1 MKVYNL
7 ELLTEE
13 ERERISTE
21 VYDLEKS
28 DMEFIDNLL
37 TQKDRSDSEGEVT
50 FVS

>member
-1 MKVYNL
+1 M

-13 ERERISTE
+13 ERERIGTE

-28 DMEFIDNLL
+28 DIEFIDNLL
-37 TQKDRSDSEGEVT
+37 TQKDGSDSEGEVT